1 MMQEFGGEIPEAV
14 LARIDVPTTLIWG
27 RHDMA
32 TPLRV
37 AEAASRAFGWPL
49 HVIEDAA
56 DDPAMDQPEAFAATL
71 RSAIDPGGG
80 AK

>member
-1 MMQEFGGEIPEAV
+1 MRRAAGIRTVVGDDHA
-14 LARIDVPTTLIWG
+14 
-27 RHDMA
+27 HDGPPS

-56 DDPAMDQPEAFAATL
+56 DDPAMDQPEAFAATP